1 LECTIRQ
8 LGSGEGGGSKKAL
21 AWMIGK
27 AVGESRLFPPKE
39 VSCVKAIACELPSK
53 RKIPL
58 SRFSLS
64 ELKYELEKTSLIS
77 SISTTTIWRILNE
90 DAIRPWYH
98 QSWIFPRDPYFLE
111 KASPVLDLYQRIWNG
126 KPLGEDVYVISADEK
141 TQIQALARSH
151 PTRPPNPGVVMQVED
166 EYGRGGVVAYMAAL
180 DVFSGKVFGTVE
192 LKTGIRPFGR
202 LIDQVMSQEPYASAK
217 RVFWIVDNGSS
228 HHPSTFPERLSKA
241 YGNAIAVHLPL
252 HASWLNQIELY
263 FSILQRKALT
273 PNDFNNVEDLTQRL
287 LAFQERYNLK
297 ACPFSWKFT
306 KKDLQE
312 RLRLAA

>member
-1 LECTIRQ
+1 MVILRCLLLRLLVELEFTSRQ

-21 AWMIGK
+21 ALMIGK
-27 AVGESRLFPPKE
+27 VVGVSRLFPPKE
-39 VSCVKAIACELPSK
+39 VACVKAIACELPSK
-53 RKIPL
+53 RQVSL

-151 PTRPPNPGVVMQVED
+151 P
-166 EYGRGGVVAYMAAL
+166 
-180 DVFSGKVFGTVE
+180 
-192 LKTGIRPFGR
+192 R
-202 LIDQVMSQEPYASAK
+202 LY
-217 RVFWIVDNGSS
+217 
-228 HHPSTFPERLSKA
+228 RL
-241 YGNAIAVHLPL
+241 
-252 HASWLNQIELY
+252 
-263 FSILQRKALT
+263 
-273 PNDFNNVEDLTQRL
+273 
-287 LAFQERYNLK
+287 
-297 ACPFSWKFT
+297 
-306 KKDLQE
+306 
-312 RLRLAA
+312 